1 MPKVPEYDSLS
12 VGAETLKPVVLNP
25 YDVPDDAVAG
35 AEARVLGKGL
45 LEMGKGLTKVAL
57 EQKKLDE
64 DSMLNKA
71 TADMLQRGLD
81 WQMQNNNRLGTEAFG
96 MTDQYVSH
104 MRTGVDEVALN
115 LPEHLRQAWVD
126 GQRKSTLTSASTV
139 SSYEGGQIA
148 KVREQNEHALI
159 SGWAERM
166 TLATGPTD
174 FDHAESQLRQAIE
187 QKVKRMGMDP
197 VAADKFR
204 ADTFSDV
211 YVARVKKRLRDDPR
225 GAMPYYEGVRSQ
237 ITDPKVRTE
246 LDGDVKNAYENAEAE
261 VFIEQNF
268 DSLTREAVMG
278 KYEGDQQTHA
288 LGIYDQMK
296 ASRANDLEN
305 TRRTVSGEM
314 WDALQEHGDITKLDS
329 EKMRWLQKNDPSSY
343 KALYDAVSGKNIETD
358 EAVYGVLSQMRLE
371 MPDEFQK
378 LDLNQYR
385 MALSNGDFRSMLESQ
400 RTVSSENSNMKES
413 EQIKTIFN
421 LFGMNGKDE
430 EKSRGKFM
438 RAYDISVQDFKA
450 THNGRLPTQ
459 EERQA
464 ILDGLMIEG
473 DSSKDG
479 TGSMFS
485 WNKYRYQVVGTED
498 AEKWNPIIPGEV
510 RREIAA
516 ELKKQ
521 GKIASDQNILQ
532 TYKIMMGM

>member
-1 MPKVPEYDSLS
+1 LVMSPCSC
-12 VGAETLKPVVLNP
+12 
-25 YDVPDDAVAG
+25 
-35 AEARVLGKGL
+35 
-45 LEMGKGLTKVAL
+45 
-57 EQKKLDE
+57 
-64 DSMLNKA
+64 
-71 TADMLQRGLD
+71 
-81 WQMQNNNRLGTEAFG
+81 
-96 MTDQYVSH
+96 
-104 MRTGVDEVALN
+104 
-115 LPEHLRQAWVD
+115 
-126 GQRKSTLTSASTV
+126 SAS
-139 SSYEGGQIA
+139 
-148 KVREQNEHALI
+148 HI
-159 SGWAERM
+159 S
-166 TLATGPTD
+166 P
-174 FDHAESQLRQAIE
+174 
-187 QKVKRMGMDP
+187 
-197 VAADKFR
+197 
-204 ADTFSDV
+204 
-211 YVARVKKRLRDDPR
+211 
-225 GAMPYYEGVRSQ
+225 
-237 ITDPKVRTE
+237 
-246 LDGDVKNAYENAEAE
+246 
-261 VFIEQNF
+261 
-268 DSLTREAVMG
+268 
-278 KYEGDQQTHA
+278 
-288 LGIYDQMK
+288 
-296 ASRANDLEN
+296 
-305 TRRTVSGEM
+305 VSGEM